1 MVVLF
6 LVGFPGIAQ
15 LAKNLPAMQETDL
28 GSIPGSG
35 RSAGEGIGYPLQYSG
50 LENSIDYT
58 VHGVAK
64 SDTTEW
70 LSLFKRFLHTVI
82 LSGCINFHSQLL
94 HSCWVQEDSLFS
106 TSSPAFIMC
115 RFSDDGHSDWCA
127 VIYLIKVLICSS
139 LIMSDTEYFFM
150 CLSAICMSSL
160 EKCLFRFSAHFFYWA
175 VCFSDTE
182 LHKLLKYFGDQSHC
196 QLFGFNYFLP
206 FWGLSFRLV
215 YSFLHCAVNFN

>member
-1 MVVLF
+1 
-6 LVGFPGIAQ
+6 
-15 LAKNLPAMQETDL
+15 MQETDL

-50 LENSIDYT
+50 LENSMDYT

-94 HSCWVQEDSLFS
+94 HSYWVQEDSLFS

-160 EKCLFRFSAHFFYWA
+160 EKCLFRFSAHFFIGLFVFLILSYISCLNILEINPTVSCL
-175 VCFSDTE
+175 VC
-182 LHKLLKYFGDQSHC
+182 
-196 QLFGFNYFLP
+196 NYFLP

-215 YSFLHCAVNFN
+215 YSLLHCAVNFN